1 MQSGQRQ
8 RIATSSA
15 PAAIG
20 PYSQA
25 IATGQLIFCSGQVAF
40 DPQTGQLIEG
50 DVRAQTRRALENLSA
65 VLGAAGSSLAQ
76 VVKTTVF
83 LTSISD
89 FAAMN
94 EVYAEFFP
102 DDPPSRSTV
111 GVAEL
116 PRGARVEV
124 ECIAI
129 RGA

>member
-1 MQSGQRQ
+1 MQPGQRQ
-8 RIATSSA
+8 RITTSSA

-25 IATGQLIFCSGQVAF
+25 IVSGQLIFCSGQVAL

-50 DVRAQTRRALENLSA
+50 DVGAQTCRALENLSA
-65 VLGAAGSSLAQ
+65 VLHAAGSSLAQ

-83 LTSISD
+83 LTSIAE

-94 EVYAEFFP
+94 EAYAEFFTG
-102 DDPPSRSTV
+102 DPPARSTV

-124 ECIAI
+124 ECIAV
-129 RGA
+129 RV